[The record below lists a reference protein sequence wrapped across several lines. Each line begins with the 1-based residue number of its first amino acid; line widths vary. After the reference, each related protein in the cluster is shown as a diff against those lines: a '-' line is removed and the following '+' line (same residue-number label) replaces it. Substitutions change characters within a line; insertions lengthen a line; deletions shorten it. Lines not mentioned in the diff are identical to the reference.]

1 MLRSSQSTR
10 AASCDVGITSLL
22 QPHKLQSYI
31 DRVTAEKELASQV
44 YSYRY
49 SSSPS
54 VIIAI
59 AYISYTVG
67 GTLVG
72 WVAILLVGAPDCA
85 DVVYV

>member
-1 MLRSSQSTR
+1 MLRSSRSTR

-49 SSSPS
+49 SSSPL
-54 VIIAI
+54 IAI